1 LKSEGTSLSLRERDG
16 AKRRGEGRQ
25 AETFILPALTRA
37 SPTLSR
43 RERASACDGFHEP
56 LDWVAAELRGAFCV
70 PSLVQRFISS
80 DGTQRYLLRLEDGE
94 LVESVL
100 IPRDDRVTFCISSQ
114 VGCSLGC
121 SFCLTGQLGLT
132 RNLSAGE
139 IVSQVLLLMKETSQ
153 RFSVV
158 LMGMGEPLQNYES
171 VLQAIRILHDDR
183 GLKVPMTRITVSTAG
198 LVPGIERLAREPL
211 FPNLSIS
218 LTGVTN
224 QTRDALMPINR
235 KYPIEALIE
244 SIRSLPLARR
254 KRVMF
259 ECVMIKG
266 LTDSLE
272 DARQLSH
279 LLRGMRVKVNL
290 IPLNPS
296 PEIPFER
303 SEDAAILR
311 FQEVLVADGTATFI
325 RKSRGNDVSGACGQL
340 KKCGV

>member
-1 LKSEGTSLSLRERDG
+1 
-16 AKRRGEGRQ
+16 
-25 AETFILPALTRA
+25 
-37 SPTLSR
+37 
-43 RERASACDGFHEP
+43 
-56 LDWVAAELRGAFCV
+56 
-70 PSLVQRFISS
+70 
-80 DGTQRYLLRLEDGE
+80 LRLDDGE

-100 IPRDDRVTFCISSQ
+100 IPHDDRVTFCISSQ
-114 VGCSLGC
+114 VGCSLNC
-121 SFCLTGQLGLT
+121 TFCLTGQLGLT

-139 IVSQVLLLMKETSQ
+139 IVAQVLLLMKETSR

-183 GLKVPMTRITVSTAG
+183 GLGVPMTRITVSTAG

-224 QTRDALMPINR
+224 KTRDALMPINR

-266 LTDSLE
+266 LTDSPE
-272 DARQLSH
+272 DARQLSQ

-296 PEIPFER
+296 PEIPFQR
-303 SEDAAILR
+303 SEDAAIFR

-340 KKCGV
+340 KKKTYSTSLDRP